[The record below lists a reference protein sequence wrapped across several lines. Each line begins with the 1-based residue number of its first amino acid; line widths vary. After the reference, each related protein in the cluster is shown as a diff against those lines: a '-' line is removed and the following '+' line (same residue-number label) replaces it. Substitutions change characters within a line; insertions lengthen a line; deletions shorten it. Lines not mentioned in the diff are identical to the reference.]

1 MQAKKSKR
9 IKFGEVLKT
18 LSKKQLRNL
27 KKELTQFSIK
37 LMILNIDPS
46 NNQLLR
52 ILDLKK
58 VRTTK
63 HHQR

>member
-1 MQAKKSKR
+1 MRELEAKKSKQ

-18 LSKKQLRNL
+18 LSKKQQRNL
-27 KKELTQFSIK
+27 KKELTQFLIK
-37 LMILNIDPS
+37 LMILNIDPN

-58 VRTTK
+58 VRTT
-63 HHQR
+63 

>member
-1 MQAKKSKR
+1 MRELETKKSKQ

-18 LSKKQLRNL
+18 LSKKQQRNL
-27 KKELTQFSIK
+27 KKELTQFLIK
-37 LMILNIDPS
+37 LMILNIDPN

-58 VRTTK
+58 VRTI
-63 HHQR
+63 

>member
-1 MQAKKSKR
+1 MRELEAKKSKQ

-18 LSKKQLRNL
+18 LSKKQQRNL
-27 KKELTQFSIK
+27 KKELTQFLIK
-37 LMILNIDPS
+37 LMILNIDPN

-58 VRTTK
+58 VRTI
-63 HHQR
+63 